1 MAASE
6 AQVNNMAKRIL
17 LSGPGGFVGAH
28 TLIHILHNT
37 EWEVVGIDSF
47 RHKGKTDRVTEVLH
61 KSHPEYLDRVT
72 ILTHDLTVPFS
83 HQFVNEIGHVDYVIN
98 MASESHVDRSITH
111 PRSFVENNVALQLTM
126 LEYVRENPVEKFLQ
140 VSTDEVFGAAPAGYD
155 HKEGEPH
162 LPSNPYAA
170 SKAMQEDLLFS
181 YWRTYGI
188 PVILTN
194 TMNIIGEMQDP
205 EKLMPKTIVKAFS
218 GEVMPIFSDGTGTV
232 LGTRKYLHA
241 RNQAD
246 ALVFLLD
253 SYKPDTYGPSEDISR
268 FNVVGEK
275 ELNNLEMA
283 QLIAGFVGKK
293 LNYELVNF
301 HESRP
306 GHDMRYSLDGSRL
319 ASLGWKAPVPL
330 EESIESTVKWTL
342 DNPQWMLP

>member
-1 MAASE
+1 MTKTVALTG
-6 AQVNNMAKRIL
+6 I
-17 LSGPGGFVGAH
+17 GGFVGAH

-37 EWEVVGIDSF
+37 DWNVIGIDSF

-61 KSHPEYLDRVT
+61 KSHPEYLPRVK

-83 HQFVNEIGHVDYVIN
+83 AQFVSEIGDINYIIN

-126 LEYVRENPVEKFLQ
+126 LEYARQNPVEKFLQ
-140 VSTDEVFGAAPAGYD
+140 VSTDEVFGAAPHNYD

-162 LPSNPYAA
+162 LPSNPYSA

-181 YWRTYGI
+181 YWRTYGV
-188 PVILTN
+188 PAILTN

-205 EKLMPKTIVKAFS
+205 EKLVPKTIARAVS
-218 GEVMPIFSDGTGTV
+218 GEKMPIFSDATGTSF
-232 LGTRKYLHA
+232 GTRKYLHA

-246 ALVFLLD
+246 ALVFLLENH
-253 SYKPDTYGPSEDISR
+253 KPNMYGAFDDISR

-275 ELNNLEMA
+275 ELNNKE
-283 QLIAGFVGKK
+283 IAELVASFTGKK
-293 LNYELVNF
+293 LNIELVNF
-301 HESRP
+301 HQTRP
-306 GHDMRYSLDGSRL
+306 GHDMRYSLDGSKL
-319 ASLGWKAPVPL
+319 AELGWKAPVPL

-342 DNPQWMLP
+342 DHPEWMLP

>member
-1 MAASE
+1 MT
-6 AQVNNMAKRIL
+6 KTTL

-37 EWEVVGIDSF
+37 DWNVVGIDSF

-61 KSHPEYLDRVT
+61 KSHPEFLPRVR
-72 ILTHDLTVPFS
+72 ILTHDLAVPIS
-83 HQFVNEIGHVDYVIN
+83 NQLVKEIGSVDYVIN

-111 PRSFVENNVALQLTM
+111 PRQFVENNVALQLTM

-140 VSTDEVFGAAPAGYD
+140 VSTDEVFGAAPAGHD

-162 LPSNPYAA
+162 LPSNPYSA

-188 PVILTN
+188 PAILTN

-205 EKLMPKTIVKAFS
+205 EKLVPRTIAYAVEGKT
-218 GEVMPIFSDGTGTV
+218 MPIFSNASGTV

-246 ALVFLLD
+246 ALVFLLNNVEPNKFGEND
-253 SYKPDTYGPSEDISR
+253 DISR

-275 ELNNLEMA
+275 ELSNLDMA
-283 QLIAGFVGKK
+283 VLVAGATGSELK
-293 LNYELVNF
+293 YELVDS
-301 HESRP
+301 EDSRP
-306 GHDMRYSLDGSRL
+306 GHDLRYSLDGSKL
-319 ASLGWKAPVPL
+319 AELGWQAPIPL
-330 EESIESTVKWTL
+330 LESIEKTVHWTMA
-342 DNPQWMLP
+342 NPQWMLE